1 MANIEHRT
9 DGGRDGYRIRFQHN
23 EERYSISLRGQD
35 KAGATV
41 AKDHIEHLITQAKR
55 DRPPTAATVR
65 WLDALDDKTHGR
77 LAALG
82 LTDARKVC
90 ELPRHVLAF
99 MENYIERRTDWKKPE
114 NHRQAVNHLRT
125 YLGRDVPTGSLTHGD
140 CEDWHRWMMHAEDGP
155 KLYRSTA
162 GQNVKR
168 CRQMFKDAIKHGL
181 AKDNPFDDIKIDL
194 RSDENKDHYVTP
206 EETKAIF
213 DACPDQ
219 EWRVIFALSRYG
231 GLRVP
236 SEVLPLTW
244 SMFDWDKERFTFPAC
259 KTERYGKPM
268 RTLPIF
274 PELAT
279 ELLLWRQQLDE
290 SPELAC
296 DDYVVTTHRHTGKH
310 LRETFLTIVD
320 AAGVARYEKAYMNN
334 RATRRNEME
343 LDGWRGAAL
352 DDWFGHSDETAR
364 RYYSKIN
371 EEDYRRA
378 ARGQSWGQVPEDKPT
393 HRSDQDRSKPRKTGP
408 ERPGE
413 SRGGDGEYTPE
424 DSNL

>member
-1 MANIEHRT
+1 MATIEHRT
-9 DGGRDGYRIRFQHN
+9 DNGRDEYRIRFQQGG
-23 EERYSISLRGQD
+23 RRCSIAMSGQD
-35 KAGATV
+35 EAGANI

-77 LAALG
+77 LAAVG

-99 MENYIERRTDWKKPE
+99 MENYIDRRTDWKKPE
-114 NHRQAVNHLRT
+114 NHRQAVNHLRA
-125 YLGRDVPTGSLTHGD
+125 YLGRDVPFASLTHGD

-155 KLYRSTA
+155 KLYRNTA

-168 CRQMFKDAIKHGL
+168 CRQMFKDAIKHDL

-194 RSDENKDHYVTP
+194 RSNEARNHYVTP

-231 GLRVP
+231 GLRIP
-236 SEVLPLTW
+236 SEIEWLTW
-244 SMFDWDKERFTFPAC
+244 SMFDWENDRFTFPAS
-259 KTERYGKPM
+259 KGERYGKPM

-274 PELAT
+274 PEMAK
-279 ELLLWRQQLDE
+279 ELHEWRKQLDE
-290 SPELAC
+290 SPELVC
-296 DDYVVTTHRHTGKH
+296 DDYVVTTHRNTSKS
-310 LRETFLTIVD
+310 LRQQFQKILDV
-320 AAGVARYEKAYMNN
+320 AGVPRYEKVYMNH
-334 RATRRNEME
+334 RSTRRNEME
-343 LDGWRGAAL
+343 LQGFRGAAL
-352 DDWFGHSDETAR
+352 DDWFGHSDSTAR

-371 EEDYRRA
+371 DEDYRRA

-393 HRSDQDRSKPRKTGP
+393 HRSDQDRSKPRKSGP